1 MIIIAIITLIITITI
16 IIILIVTIITPNIRA
31 ISPIDKSIEKSP
43 RIPIDLGRPAHVLQN
58 EIEAHIHEIRILVG
72 LATNLS

>member
-1 MIIIAIITLIITITI
+1 MIIIAIITLIITIT

-43 RIPIDLGRPAHVLQN
+43 RIPIDLGRPVHVLQN

>member
-1 MIIIAIITLIITITI
+1 MIIIAIITIIITIT

-43 RIPIDLGRPAHVLQN
+43 RILIDLGRPAHVLQN